1 MNEYN
6 YVQTAPQQAP
16 QQTPQPDK
24 KRSGS
29 SSVWIIL
36 LILGALLFFT
46 GLILYKTVGSG
57 EKYNVINYNNSFDAD
72 DINKLDLDIAWSD
85 FTINI
90 SNDDKIY
97 VDAKNVPSN
106 FKAEV
111 RNNVFMINYKKK
123 GGFISNIHIPFL
135 LDDSYKDSTVEIS
148 LPEKVYDSFLLN
160 MGAGKTY
167 ISGLSCDQF
176 KMECGA
182 GEVNIN
188 KLKCSGADI
197 DCGAGELTLSN
208 IDCEHKLIIDGGA
221 GEINISGFLGGID
234 LDQGVG
240 EFTFTGAI
248 NGNIDADGGIGS
260 MEFNLTNPSSDFGSN
275 GKYSIDIDTGVG
287 SSSVNYDQ

>member
-57 EKYNVINYNNSFDAD
+57 EKYNVINYSNSFDAD
-72 DINKLDLDIAWSD
+72 DINKLDLDIAWAD
-85 FTINI
+85 LTINK
-90 SNDDKIY
+90 SNDDKIH
-97 VDAKNVPSN
+97 VDAKNVIKG
-106 FKAEV
+106 FTAEV
-111 RNNVFMINYKKK
+111 NNNVFKTRYEKKH
-123 GGFISNIHIPFL
+123 GFISHVHIPFFI
-135 LDDSYKDSTVEIS
+135 DDEYKDATVEIS
-148 LPEKVYDSFLLN
+148 LPEKIYDSFVLD
-160 MGAGKTY
+160 MGAGETY
-167 ISGLSCDQF
+167 ITGLSCDQF

-182 GEVNIN
+182 GSVNIN
-188 KLKCSGADI
+188 RLECSNADI
-197 DCGAGELTLSN
+197 DCGAGELSVNN
-208 IDCEHKLIIDGGA
+208 IDCEHKLDIDGGA
-221 GEINISGFLGGID
+221 GEININGTLGGID

-240 EFTFTGAI
+240 EFTFTGTI
-248 NGNIDADGGIGS
+248 NGNINADGGLGS
-260 MEFNLTNPSSDFGSN
+260 MEFNLTNPSSDFGKN
-275 GKYSIDIDTGVG
+275 GKYTIDIDTGVG